1 MEKIKLTVTEWY
13 QLRAEL
19 SGLSITSTG
28 QVLLKGFINESGN
41 QKLGIKGIT
50 EGTKRI
56 ANRALKFINSELTE
70 IDKQRIAIKN
80 WVQPEDE
87 EEKMNDEALKK
98 YRDEKEKELMEDLL
112 EIELEKLDS
121 SKLDDLCFEGNYP
134 LIQEKLYS

>member
-1 MEKIKLTVTEWY
+1 MEKIKLKVSELY

-19 SGLSITSTG
+19 SGLSVTSTG
-28 QVLLKGFINESGN
+28 QVLIKGFVNESGN
-41 QKLGIKGIT
+41 HKLGIKGIT

-56 ANRALKFINSELTE
+56 ANRDLKLINNELSE
-70 IDKQRIAIKN
+70 IDKQRILIQK
-80 WVQPEDE
+80 WIQPEDE
-87 EEKMNDEALKK
+87 EPKMTDEELKK
-98 YRDEKEKELMEDLL
+98 YREDKEKELMEDSL